1 MKHIA
6 PAYVVGCEYALI
18 TKHLRCLALPRAA
31 CRVMGC
37 QLGSKRRNHGR
48 GCFEPDRCFV
58 GHSVYPCTN
67 GHASALRLAQG
78 RFYCLAF
85 AQPALFGGCELWLRA
100 ASHLVLPDRCRI
112 AVESRFAIANAGD
125 LERMAFVTDH
135 GSAGIHIKQCR
146 CSKAGASVETA
157 STMGLRRRCACVAA
171 RPQLEQLG

>member
-18 TKHLRCLALPRAA
+18 TKHFHRLAVPRAPS
-31 CRVMGC
+31 RVMGC
-37 QLGSKRRNHGR
+37 QFGSKRRNHGT

-58 GHSVYPCTN
+58 GYSVYPRSD
-67 GHASALRLAQG
+67 GHAFALRLATG
-78 RFYCLAF
+78 GFYCLAI

-125 LERMAFVTDH
+125 LERMGMAFVANH
-135 GSAGIHIKQCR
+135 GAAGIHVKRCR
-146 CSKAGASVETA
+146 CPQAGASMETA
-157 STMGLRRRCACVAA
+157 STVGLRRRCACIAA
-171 RPQLEQLG
+171 CPQLE